1 MNTAMNFHERY
12 PIVDIEQ
19 NRILANNGNIAY
31 AYRVELP
38 EIYSLSEA
46 DFEEL
51 HGHWFQALKS
61 LPIGTLVHKQDIYLE
76 TPYDANQLPDG
87 SFLAK
92 ATKDL
97 FEGRK
102 HLSHESLIFF
112 IWPKNRA
119 INSSALINPFAKVP
133 KKLPQTLGEQAEE
146 FCKAVRDAIG
156 FLNNSPKLKLLA
168 FNQAAMIQYTDTYF
182 NGFNE
187 GFDTD
192 MVLDKDKVQVGN
204 HWFGA
209 MAVNNEACFGDTVQT
224 SRPNKQYTAD
234 GFLFH
239 QGFMDGFG
247 LTFPGN
253 HIVNQIIHLDD
264 RHKWRKLLE
273 KRLEELSKSSN
284 FGSRNKLLF
293 DRVSDTLS
301 ELNQDDSASIIR
313 GQFNVLC
320 WAKIGQGLDRSLS
333 ELTARFKELDIKP
346 YCPVGKSR
354 IHYVLNSY
362 PLFSSNFADTDLYV
376 TDLKHALC
384 LWINSTN
391 YRSDKKG
398 IIFNDRLEN
407 IPVVKDVWDEG
418 KHRIKAR
425 NFAIFAPTGEGKS
438 FLANNILRQYFEQDV
453 RLVIIDLGGSYAKF
467 AQLYPEEHIILKY
480 EPGKDLGINPFYK
493 TPGDGVAVE
502 WLEDLTNF
510 LMELYASSD
519 AMGKAQQVALKKILR
534 SYYEKV
540 KEGHSL
546 EGLYAY
552 IQEHQNT
559 LLETLGIDP
568 GYFNLTNF
576 LHILSEYVGDGMYS
590 FLFKV
595 GEDRSHRLEDKRLII
610 FELDEVRDNREVLS
624 VMLKLIKSA
633 IQRTIW
639 QNRSER
645 GIILFD
651 EFAKQLKFPNVL
663 ESVEFYYQAIRKQN
677 GAIGIVLQSINQL
690 PENHTSATILEN
702 TQVIYSLRNEKGYD
716 ALRQRLNLS
725 AHDLNQLR
733 SIKNDLKGERKYTE
747 IFIKIGSE
755 SNIYRLEVPPEAY
768 AAYLTDGTENQAIME
783 LYEKTQDM
791 ELAIQTFVHQKTLQH
806 ENN

>member
-1 MNTAMNFHERY
+1 MNTTMNFHESY
-12 PIVDIEQ
+12 PILDVDQ
-19 NRILANNGNIAY
+19 NRILANNGNIVY

-38 EIYSLSEA
+38 EIYSLSES

-61 LPIGTLVHKQDIYLE
+61 LPIGTLVHKQDIYRK
-76 TPYDANQLPDG
+76 TSYDAGRLPSDTY
-87 SFLAK
+87 LAK
-92 ATKDL
+92 ATRDH
-97 FEGRK
+97 FEGRE
-102 HLSHESLIFF
+102 HLSHECLIFF

-119 INSSALINPFAKVP
+119 INSSALINPFAKVS
-133 KKLPQTLGEQAEE
+133 KKLPEKLGEGAEE
-146 FCKAVRDAIG
+146 FGKSVRDTVG
-156 FLNNSPKLKLLA
+156 FLNNSTKLKLLP
-168 FNQAAMIQYTDTYF
+168 FNQAAMIQYTDAYF

-192 MVLDKDKVQVGN
+192 MVLEKKKVQVGE

-224 SRPNKQYTAD
+224 SRPNPHYTAD

-239 QGFMDGFG
+239 QGFIDGCG
-247 LTFPGN
+247 LAFPGN

-264 RHKWRKLLE
+264 RHKWRKQLE

-284 FGSRNKLLF
+284 FGSRNKMLY

-301 ELNQDDSASIIR
+301 KLNQDDSASIIR
-313 GQFNVLC
+313 GQLNVLC
-320 WAKIGQGLDRSLS
+320 WAKDQQRLDRSLS
-333 ELTARFKELDIKP
+333 ELTACFKELDIKP

-354 IHYVLNSY
+354 IHYMLNSY
-362 PLFSSNFADTDLYV
+362 PMFSSNFADTDLYV

-407 IPVVKDVWDEG
+407 IPVVKDVWDEE
-418 KHRIKAR
+418 KRRIKAR

-438 FLANNILRQYFEQDV
+438 FLANNILRQYFEQNV

-467 AQLYPEEHIILKY
+467 AQLYANQHIILKY
-480 EPGKDLGINPFYK
+480 EPGKNLGINPFYK
-493 TPGDGVAVE
+493 TPGEAVTAE

-510 LMELYASSD
+510 LIELYVPGEGSN
-519 AMGKAQQVALKKILR
+519 KAQEVALKKILR
-534 SYYEKV
+534 SYYERV
-540 KEGHSL
+540 KKGHCL
-546 EGLYAY
+546 DGLYRY
-552 IQEHQNT
+552 VQDNRVN
-559 LLETLGIDP
+559 LLEELDIDSS
-568 GYFNLTNF
+568 YFNLTNF
-576 LHILSEYVGDGMYS
+576 LHILSEYVGDGLYS
-590 FLFKV
+590 FLFKA
-595 GEDRSHRLEDKRLII
+595 GEDQSHRLEDKRLIV

-639 QNRSER
+639 QNRSEQ

-651 EFAKQLKFPNVL
+651 EFAKQLKFDNVL

-702 TQVIYSLRNEKGYD
+702 TQVIYSLRNEKGYG
-716 ALRQRLNLS
+716 ALRDRLNLTS
-725 AHDLNQLR
+725 HDVDQLR

-768 AAYLTDGTENQAIME
+768 AAYLTDGSENQTIMN
-783 LYEKTQDM
+783 LFEKTHDM
-791 ELAIQTFVHQKTLQH
+791 ELAIKAFINQKEQKN
-806 ENN
+806 ENK